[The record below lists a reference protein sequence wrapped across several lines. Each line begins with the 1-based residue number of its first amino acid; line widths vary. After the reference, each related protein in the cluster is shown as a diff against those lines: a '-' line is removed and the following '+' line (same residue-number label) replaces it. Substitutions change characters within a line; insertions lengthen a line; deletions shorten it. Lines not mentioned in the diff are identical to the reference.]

1 MRLVEI
7 PVVSN
12 VNGVKG
18 VLSLGPRNVEGYPA
32 RPEKHLGR
40 EKINTSVSQGILP

>member
-1 MRLVEI
+1 MRVIEI
-7 PVVSN
+7 SVN

-18 VLSLGPRNVEGYPA
+18 VLGLGPRNVEGYPA